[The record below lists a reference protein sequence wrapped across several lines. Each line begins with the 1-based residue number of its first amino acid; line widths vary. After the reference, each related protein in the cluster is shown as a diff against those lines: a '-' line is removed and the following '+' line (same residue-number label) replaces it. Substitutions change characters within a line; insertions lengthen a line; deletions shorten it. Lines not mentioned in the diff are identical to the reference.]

1 MATGVHENI
10 VVGGE
15 TLGNDDVRL
24 LIVFHL
30 AAMYS
35 WEHGALPDYL
45 PKCEGWVLRLAP
57 ARALDLIDYLEID
70 RSCEDLRT
78 GKVGD
83 IRSLIPLTFS
93 TSSHLDLALYMSR
106 FPVFMQ

>member
-45 PKCEGWVLRLAP
+45 PKREGWVLRLAP

-70 RSCEDLRT
+70 RACEDLRT
-78 GKVGD
+78 GEVYF
-83 IRSLIPLTFS
+83 RSLVPLTFS
-93 TSSHLDLALYMSR
+93 ASSHPDLALYMSR
-106 FPVFMQ
+106 FPVFM